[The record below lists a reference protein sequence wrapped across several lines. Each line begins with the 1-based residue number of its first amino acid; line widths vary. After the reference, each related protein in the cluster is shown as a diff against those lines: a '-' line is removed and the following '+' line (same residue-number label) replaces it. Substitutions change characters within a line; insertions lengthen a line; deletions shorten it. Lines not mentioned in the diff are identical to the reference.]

1 MRLLCLMKGCKNT
14 PQVLAYEAVPD
25 AKALWELLKLSDVT
39 SQWHFNDT
47 GAQWKSWDALEHL
60 LEIVKHTHIQMT
72 ETSFVPA
79 ATRTV
84 GDEAGLIKS
93 IRGESWC
100 HFYLASAL
108 WHWQHGW
115 HWASRRRDGET
126 DLRREISRRHVTD
139 LARAERFG
147 MSVVR
152 RLLSL
157 SVSPGSSV
165 CLSKHSVFRQPMPAE
180 QVQHVL
186 IESTETTTGSLMI
199 SRRISSIKMSI
210 D

>member
-1 MRLLCLMKGCKNT
+1 
-14 PQVLAYEAVPD
+14 
-25 AKALWELLKLSDVT
+25 
-39 SQWHFNDT
+39 
-47 GAQWKSWDALEHL
+47 
-60 LEIVKHTHIQMT
+60 MT

-139 LARAERFG
+139 LARAECFG

-199 SRRISSIKMSI
+199 SRRTSSIKMSI
-210 D
+210 DSNQFHWFLSTVKQLASDVDSFKSSLKTLSGFWFNVILWICMCFCQFMYFIVNCKIVQHFGQKWLF